1 MSENGIEPC
10 PSKIE
15 AIKDWPIPCNV
26 KDLRSFLGIISYYR
40 RFIKGFADI
49 AKVLHKLTEKAASF
63 LWTKEC
69 DIAFQR
75 LKTALM
81 TNL

>member
-15 AIKDWPIPCNV
+15 AIKDWPTPCNV
-26 KDLRSFLGIISYYR
+26 KDLRSFLGTISYYR

-49 AKVLHKLTEKAASF
+49 ANVLHKLTEKQQVF
-63 LWTKEC
+63 
-69 DIAFQR
+69 FG
-75 LKTALM
+75 LKSVTSLSCV
-81 TNL
+81 LKLL